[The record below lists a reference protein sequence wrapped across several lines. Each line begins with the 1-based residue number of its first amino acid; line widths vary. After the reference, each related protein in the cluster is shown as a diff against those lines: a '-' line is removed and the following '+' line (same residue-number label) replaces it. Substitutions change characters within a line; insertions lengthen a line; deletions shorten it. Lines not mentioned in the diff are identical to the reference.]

1 MLNKTKFY
9 NQKTRKTSLFIYEI
23 EVWEETK
30 ILNRFPTSQNLF
42 LKNNNMDPINV
53 LPKQTPFETLSL
65 KLNEMSL
72 DNPKKVE

>member
-1 MLNKTKFY
+1 
-9 NQKTRKTSLFIYEI
+9 
-23 EVWEETK
+23 
-30 ILNRFPTSQNLF
+30 
-42 LKNNNMDPINV
+42 MDPINV